1 MTEPTGM
8 PVGRPPKF
16 TKEYADELA
25 ETVPMM
31 FKNGES
37 VAEVCAMLGMSKDSF
52 YQMVEISPLFSDSYA
67 RGKDL
72 AEAWW
77 SKLGR
82 AGASGKVKINSA
94 VYNFSMK
101 NKFKWVDRV
110 ETTGALEVIGKTEF
124 TRVAIAPPA
133 IAETTED

>member
-1 MTEPTGM
+1 M
-8 PVGRPPKF
+8 PVGRPPQF
-16 TKEYADELA
+16 TTEYAEELA
-25 ETVPMM
+25 EAIPLM

-37 VAEVCAMLGMSKDSF
+37 VAEVCATLGMSKDRF
-52 YQMVEISPLFSDSYA
+52 YHMVEISPVFSDSYD

-77 SKLGR
+77 TKLGR
-82 AGASGKVKINSA
+82 GGAAGEVKINSA

-110 ETTGALEVIGKTEF
+110 ETTGAVEVIGKTEF
-124 TRVAIAPPA
+124 TRVAMPPPSNA
-133 IAETTED
+133 KTTED